1 MEIYDEVSEMERIE
15 MVDKGSDDLDMFDY
29 AKQIIACQLEIKSI
43 QEDIKVIKGEAK
55 ENGVLIKEID
65 SVIADIKRELKK
77 DPSETIIEDD
87 IRAKFEKNEDIMA
100 SISTLV

>member
-29 AKQIIACQLEIKSI
+29 AKQIIACQIEIKSI
-43 QEDIKVIKGEAK
+43 NDDIKQIKIEAK

-100 SISTLV
+100 SISTLI